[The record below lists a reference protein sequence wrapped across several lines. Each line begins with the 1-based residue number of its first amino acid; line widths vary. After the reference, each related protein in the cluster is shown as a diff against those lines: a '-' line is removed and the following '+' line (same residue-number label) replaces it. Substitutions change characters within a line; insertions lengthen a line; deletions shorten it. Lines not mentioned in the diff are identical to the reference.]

1 MFEVTEKEEIQVVIA
16 DDDEASLKLVDV
28 LLKLEEGFN
37 VVAKAV
43 DGQDLVDK
51 VLEHEPDLAIVDI
64 SMPHI
69 TGFEGIKRCIKS
81 QPDLKVI
88 FVTGIKDFAIDA
100 FNIDAIDYIVKPM
113 EPERLRDAL
122 SKAEKQID
130 ATRRLRQKQRELLL
144 KEHSE
149 QLPKRLMIRNESL
162 YSVTLIPLD
171 DIIYIQKETNGKKS
185 FIHTK
190 ERVYEVNDTV
200 SSLLHKLD
208 YRFIQTHR
216 SHIVNIN
223 YIKEIIPSGAL
234 YQVKFNDYDKEA
246 FISRNYIQKVVS
258 FMEEYLTFQ
267 RLHENNI
274 DK

>member
-171 DIIYIQKETNGKKS
+171 DIIFIQKETNGKKS